1 MIDTSPFEVTEP
13 ILSSPFEQP
22 PEHWWIE
29 EGKLPERKPG
39 RRPAG
44 YFYRDPLVPPADD
57 EGFTRGDWVELNA
70 VNQIRE
76 RLALWRSESYPGVT
90 RTTRELIEFWRRDG
104 KERPLFFA
112 QLEAAETIIFL
123 REARA
128 DFLQGI
134 DVPQEEGTHF
144 VRSAC
149 KMATG
154 SGKTMV
160 MGMLAAWSILNKAAA
175 RNDARFSDVVLVV
188 CPNVTIR
195 NRLRELDPN
204 QAEASIYRTRDLVP
218 PHLMPSL
225 RSGRVLVKNWHE
237 FELKGMQAG
246 AKVQKRGR
254 PETFPAI
261 IKIGERTT
269 SGRGGR
275 YMTDQALE
283 LAAAQGV
290 IRIVQDH
297 RPERSEVTVE
307 ETRYVESDARWI
319 QRVLGREIGSKTN
332 ILVLNDEAHH
342 AYRILPSGPDLLEQ
356 YEALDEETVE
366 QFAMKATVWIEGLDR
381 IHKHRRINLCVDLSA
396 TPYYLARAGAETNRI
411 FPWVVSDFGLT
422 DAIESGLVKIPQLA
436 VADPTGKD
444 RAEYFNIWQWVMKE
458 LTPRERGGRRAGPRP
473 EAVLKWANPPIQ
485 LIGEDWEKTREE
497 WADAGDDPRP
507 PVFIVVCKNTQLAK
521 LLYEWL
527 AEGIAPSGVPP
538 ADLPELRNI
547 NGDLRTIRV
556 DSRVIQETDTE
567 GTKSDEVAWMRL
579 RLDTVGKLD
588 WPLDDQGRSV
598 RPEGFEDLANRL
610 GRPLHPPGKD
620 IRCIVSVGMLTEG
633 WDCNTVTHIVGLRPF
648 MSQLLCE
655 QVVGRGLRRRDY
667 DIGED
672 GKLGEEVAKILGVP
686 FEVIPFKQATNR
698 KPQKPKRYHVHAI
711 PDKAE
716 YEIVFPR
723 VERYRQTIRNRIFVD
738 WEHVPSIPVDPMK
751 IPDQVAMKANLP
763 TNRGRASLLG
773 PGRLE
778 GLDLERWRDRVR
790 LQEREFE
797 LAGSLTREYVGRP
810 ECQAPA
816 HVLFPQML
824 QIVQRFVREKVTADS
839 ELKRVDVFLS
849 PYYEWVVERI
859 LQAIRPDA
867 SEEEPPEIPQYDDR
881 RPKGKTS
888 EVDFWT
894 SKPVWEV
901 MRSHLNYVVADT
913 KTWEQAAAYYI
924 DRHQDVAAF
933 VKNQGLGFTIPYLD
947 NGQFHDYIPD
957 FIIRLNSGTHLILET
972 KGYDERSEV
981 KVAAAHR
988 WTDAVNA
995 EGSFGPWSYALV
1007 RNPNEIPGTIAE
1019 TAMR

>member
-1 MIDTSPFEVTEP
+1 
-13 ILSSPFEQP
+13 
-22 PEHWWIE
+22 
-29 EGKLPERKPG
+29 
-39 RRPAG
+39 
-44 YFYRDPLVPPADD
+44 
-57 EGFTRGDWVELNA
+57 
-70 VNQIRE
+70 
-76 RLALWRSESYPGVT
+76 
-90 RTTRELIEFWRRDG
+90 
-104 KERPLFFA
+104 
-112 QLEAAETIIFL
+112 
-123 REARA
+123 
-128 DFLQGI
+128 
-134 DVPQEEGTHF
+134 
-144 VRSAC
+144 
-149 KMATG
+149 
-154 SGKTMV
+154 
-160 MGMLAAWSILNKAAA
+160 
-175 RNDARFSDVVLVV
+175 
-188 CPNVTIR
+188 
-195 NRLRELDPN
+195 
-204 QAEASIYRTRDLVP
+204 
-218 PHLMPSL
+218 MPSL

-254 PETFPAI
+254 LKTFQTT
-261 IKIGERTT
+261 IKIGERIT

-283 LAAAQGV
+283 LAVGQGV
-290 IRIVQDH
+290 IRIIQDH
-297 RPERSEVTVE
+297 RPQRSEVTVE
-307 ETRYVESDARWI
+307 ETRYVESDTRWI

-342 AYRILPSGPDLLEQ
+342 AYRIRPSGPDPLEQ

-366 QFAMKATVWIEGLDR
+366 QFAQEATVWIEGLDR
-381 IHKHRRINLCVDLSA
+381 IHKHRRINLCLDLSA

-411 FPWVVSDFGLT
+411 FPWIVSDFGLT

-436 VADPTGKD
+436 IADPTGKD
-444 RAEYFNIWQWVMKE
+444 RAEYFNIWQWVMKK
-458 LTPRERGGRRAGPRP
+458 LTPRERGGRRAGPKP

-497 WADAGDDPRP
+497 WANAGDDTRP

-521 LLYEWL
+521 LIYEWL
-527 AEGIAPSGVPP
+527 AEGVAPSGVPP
-538 ADLPELRNI
+538 ADLPELRNS
-547 NGDLRTIRV
+547 NGEVRTIRV

-567 GTKSDEVAWMRL
+567 GAKSDEVAWMRL

-588 WPLDDQGRSV
+588 WPRDDQGRSV
-598 RPEGFEDLANRL
+598 CPEGFEDLASRL
-610 GRPLHPPGKD
+610 GRPLYPPGRD

-672 GKLGEEVAKILGVP
+672 GKLSEEVAKILGVP
-686 FEVIPFKQATNR
+686 FEVIPFKQATKR

-723 VERYRQTIRNRIFVD
+723 VERYQQAIRNRIVVD
-738 WEHVPSIPVDPMK
+738 WEHVASVLVDPMK

-763 TNRGRASLLG
+763 TDRGRASLLG
-773 PGRLE
+773 PGKLE
-778 GLDLERWRDRVR
+778 GLNLERWRSRVR

-797 LAGSLTREYVGRP
+797 LAGSLTRQYVGRP

-824 QIVQRFVREKVTADS
+824 QIVQRFVREKVTVDN

-849 PYYEWVVERI
+849 PYYEWVVERL
-859 LQAIRPDA
+859 LQAIRPDV
-867 SEEEPPEIPQYDDR
+867 SEEEAPEVPQYDVK

-888 EVDFWT
+888 EIDFWT

-901 MRSHLNYVVADT
+901 VRSHLNYVVADT

-933 VKNQGLGFTIPYLD
+933 VKNQGLGFAIPYLD
-947 NGQFHDYIPD
+947 NGQFHDYVPD

-972 KGYDERSEV
+972 KGYDERSAV

-988 WTDAVNA
+988 WIGAVNA
-995 EGSFGPWSYALV
+995 EGSFGSWSYTLV
-1007 RNPNEIPGTIAE
+1007 HNPNEIPGKITE
-1019 TAMR
+1019 TALK